1 MSNHNNGSPESIP
14 PVTEPQLQGP
24 EPEGSLLSR
33 LRGPKMLGVGAAIVA
48 SVVGIVLAS
57 RFSRPPPPENPPLP
71 GIQIG
76 DGNVVLAADAPAWR
90 MLRMGEA
97 KKADTHESDPFAARV
112 KLDETRAS
120 KVGTP
125 LPGRVT
131 AVFVELGQKVK
142 VGDPLF
148 SVASPDIAGL
158 RAERDKASVDME
170 VAKTA
175 LERVKAM
182 VEARAVPAKDE
193 LYASQE
199 YKEAIVSM
207 RLAQSKLS
215 SLKVSSR
222 KDNEFTVVSP
232 RDGIVVQK
240 DVLPSQEVAADAT
253 LLEVADLSKVWVV
266 ADLFEADASGVS
278 QGTKARITS
287 PSVPGFEAIAEVSM
301 VSAVVDPNRHTAS
314 VRVELPND
322 DQRLRANIFAEMRFR
337 VPATDGSVEVEASAL
352 VSDGAKQ
359 YVYVEAPRG
368 KFSKREVVAGSARGG
383 IVPVFK
389 GLAPGERVVVE
400 GAILLDN
407 QIEMSR

>member
-1 MSNHNNGSPESIP
+1 MSTHHETTESIP
-14 PVTEPQLQGP
+14 PVTEPQMPSAEPPP
-24 EPEGSLLSR
+24 EPQGSFFSR
-33 LRGPKMLGVGAAIVA
+33 LRGPKMIGIGAAVVASIVA
-48 SVVGIVLAS
+48 IVMAS

-90 MLRMGEA
+90 MLRVAEA

-158 RAERDKASVDME
+158 RAERDKASVDVE

-182 VEARAVPAKDE
+182 VAARAVPAKDE

-199 YKEAIVSM
+199 YKEALVSM

-222 KDNEFTVVSP
+222 KDNEFTLVSP
-232 RDGIVVQK
+232 RDGVVVQK
-240 DVLPSQEVAADAT
+240 DVLPSQEVSADAT
-253 LLEVADLSKVWVV
+253 LLEVADLSKV
-266 ADLFEADASGVS
+266 
-278 QGTKARITS
+278 
-287 PSVPGFEAIAEVSM
+287 
-301 VSAVVDPNRHTAS
+301 
-314 VRVELPND
+314 
-322 DQRLRANIFAEMRFR
+322 
-337 VPATDGSVEVEASAL
+337 
-352 VSDGAKQ
+352 
-359 YVYVEAPRG
+359 
-368 KFSKREVVAGSARGG
+368 
-383 IVPVFK
+383 
-389 GLAPGERVVVE
+389 
-400 GAILLDN
+400 
-407 QIEMSR
+407 